1 MQCSRPD
8 RRQTTR
14 TDDRLGGRTGR
25 MVTGA
30 ALGLTHRCERWVPST
45 MTSPRPSGIGV
56 RALRPTVYEVTRHL
70 PFSDSKVS
78 PVATSR
84 FPTPTAH
91 DPPLT
96 RSEEHTSE
104 LQSLMRNSY
113 AVFCLKKN
121 KKHDT

>member
-30 ALGLTHRCERWVPST
+30 ALGLTHRCERWVPYT

-78 PVATSR
+78 PEATSR
-84 FPTPTAH
+84 SPKLKAH
-91 DPPLT
+91 DPHLT
-96 RSEEHTSE
+96 PNSHYEGRSEEQTSE
-104 LQSLMRNSY
+104 LQPQMR
-113 AVFCLKKN
+113 L
-121 KKHDT
+121 